1 MKIHFMSRRYD
12 LLATVL
18 NGAIYLLGGQ
28 ALRLDVETDEWTVL
42 EEECLDR
49 KFFGGCTTVNGQI
62 YLLSE
67 RKMNKAFPNMVLM
80 DPYIDICMGIDNA
93 IPCPGPLRGCVTMRS
108 VT

>member
-1 MKIHFMSRRYD
+1 MSRRYD
-12 LLATVL
+12 LLATEL
-18 NGAIYLLGGQ
+18 NGALYLLIGQ
-28 ALRLDVETDEWTVL
+28 ALRLDVETDEWTDL

-49 KFFGGCTTVNGQI
+49 KFFGGCTTANGQI

-67 RKMNKAFPNMVLM
+67 QKMNKAFPNMVLM